1 MKVDIVRV
9 SRRLPWP
16 PWAVWIVLI
25 WSALGAGILWLS
37 FHFGRPVQLCLMKNL
52 TGIPCPTCGFTRG
65 MLSFWDGQILRA
77 WLYNPL
83 LFTVLGF
90 FVVLAAF
97 RIIFV
102 RSIRIHLTKR
112 ERYAA
117 WVAAAALVVSN
128 WTYVILRDA
137 RF

>member
-1 MKVDIVRV
+1 
-9 SRRLPWP
+9 
-16 PWAVWIVLI
+16 
-25 WSALGAGILWLS
+25 
-37 FHFGRPVQLCLMKNL
+37 
-52 TGIPCPTCGFTRG
+52 
-65 MLSFWDGQILRA
+65 MLSFWDGQVLRA

-83 LFTVLGF
+83 LFSVLGF
-90 FVVLAAF
+90 FVLLVAF
-97 RIIFV
+97 RIV
-102 RSIRIHLTKR
+102 SGRSIRIDLTKK